1 LLNLQKLAAGYLINH
16 LEDLFIISKAHL
28 QLWLSG
34 HVPGNQHLKY
44 ISLISVVIN
53 LIMRQVTMLS
63 LFETTRQTIFSQTG
77 SEVYFDGKPSG
88 IIVFGKLLEA
98 AFCVDNDR
106 YLIFTTDDVLFEES
120 LTITL
125 LSSNKGVIEVVHLG
139 GEYASGTFKYVSTD
153 KESVHFQFIDDVR
166 WTIKISRSPHL
177 RIPFLSDPHGVKRSP
192 GLKTYMT
199 FSTAPAC

>member
-1 LLNLQKLAAGYLINH
+1 
-16 LEDLFIISKAHL
+16 
-28 QLWLSG
+28 
-34 HVPGNQHLKY
+34 
-44 ISLISVVIN
+44 
-53 LIMRQVTMLS
+53 MLS
-63 LFETTRQTIFSQTG
+63 LFETTRQTDFSQAG
-77 SEVYFDGKPSG
+77 SEVYFDGKSSG
-88 IIVFGKLLEA
+88 IIIFGKLLEA
-98 AFCVDNDR
+98 AFRVDNDR

-139 GEYASGTFKYVSTD
+139 GEYASGTFENVSTD
-153 KESVHFQFIDDVR
+153 KDSVHFQFIDDVR

-199 FSTAPAC
+199 FSTGPAC